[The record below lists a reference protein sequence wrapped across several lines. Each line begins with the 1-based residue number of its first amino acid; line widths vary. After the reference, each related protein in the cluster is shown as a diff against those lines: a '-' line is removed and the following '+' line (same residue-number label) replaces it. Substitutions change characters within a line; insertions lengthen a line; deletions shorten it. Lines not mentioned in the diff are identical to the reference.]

1 MKKLKL
7 LFTSALLLIVS
18 ACSTSLE
25 KYSMTATDT
34 GFDTIVS
41 FVAYTKNEAQ
51 FEEYSSFLKKEFKR
65 YDALFDKYDTH
76 KGINNIK
83 TINDNAGI
91 KPVKVDK
98 EIIELLEQCQTYNT
112 LSNHQFDITMGSV
125 LELWHETREAANNN
139 PNPTIPSTSSLEEA
153 KKHTGWQHVTINKED
168 STVYIDDKAVSLD
181 VGASAKG
188 FAVEKIAQK
197 LEDKGLEHAIINAG
211 GNVRMIGSKPEE
223 ETWQVGI
230 QIPNLESFSTD
241 SLLSIKIDDSM
252 SIVTSGDYQ
261 RYYMYNDQLMHHII
275 DPITLMPARYARAV
289 TVITK
294 DSGIADMLS
303 TTLFTMS
310 YQDGITLLNTLKE
323 QGIQADAL
331 WVYDKT
337 QPKDENVEAMS
348 IMGYDVVVSD
358 GLKDHIVK

>member
-168 STVYIDDKAVSLD
+168 STVYIDDK
-181 VGASAKG
+181 
-188 FAVEKIAQK
+188 
-197 LEDKGLEHAIINAG
+197 GLEHAIINAG

-358 GLKDHIVK
+358 GLKDRIVK